1 MAVIEQKIKWH
12 KATEAPQKNR
22 PIYLL
27 FKVGKRKYPLC
38 RLMTFHNDGVVPAEC
53 DFGKT
58 ETKESQLPIL
68 WTYADQIA
76 PVITSKVL
84 AAAVAEAEAAAW
96 AWYKKED

>member
-38 RLMTFHNDGVVPAEC
+38 RLMTFHNDDVVPAEC

-58 ETKESQLPIL
+58 ETQESQLPIL

-76 PVITSKVL
+76 PIITSKVL
-84 AAAVAEAEAAAW
+84 AVAEAAAW